1 MKKTY
6 VIGMAL
12 MGSLAFCAC
21 TGNQSAGDDGL
32 GEGAEQ
38 EITLAVANGNSTSTR
53 AGRPLLSSEAK
64 QNIDKVIVYV
74 VDASTKE
81 VKHTEEVTNWQS
93 SSEEYGTNDGRFTSF
108 VLDTKLPTGDYQLFA
123 VGYQSQG
130 SSYGDI
136 ESALVSG
143 STFQENAVLP
153 LTADGPAEEIFAGS
167 TESFH
172 VDQAKGFKQR
182 VVLNRQVAGV
192 YVYAKEVPFI
202 AGATELRLVASNEN
216 NRLVL
221 GQFVN
226 LELDNNG
233 FGNSIQTAV
242 VNGYS
247 QESAFDKTLVKIDL
261 NEWFTAIEDT
271 DGNGLIDT
279 GVEYANWKKPGFS
292 ETATFEKGSVFGGAF
307 VIPFAKVGEEQ
318 TLKLQLTTAGGSEVK
333 REWNVNLPS
342 TETNTYTLYTW
353 NGASFGEG
361 ESVTEDAHHY
371 NIVRNHLYGL
381 GSRTMD
387 DPGTGTDPEPGI
399 DEDDD
404 PISLN
409 NKHELELIVN
419 DNWEAIHDM
428 ELD

>member
-1 MKKTY
+1 
-6 VIGMAL
+6 

-21 TGNQSAGDDGL
+21 TGNQSAGDGL

-271 DGNGLIDT
+271 DGNGQIDH
-279 GVEYANWKKPGFS
+279 GVENDNWKKPGFS

>member
-1 MKKTY
+1 
-6 VIGMAL
+6 MAL

-21 TGNQSAGDDGL
+21 TGNQSAGDGL

-93 SSEEYGTNDGRFTSF
+93 NSEEYGTNDGRFTSF

-404 PISLN
+404 PIWLN

>member
-1 MKKTY
+1 
-6 VIGMAL
+6 

-21 TGNQSAGDDGL
+21 TGNQSAGDGL

-53 AGRPLLSSEAK
+53 AVRPLLSSEAK

-108 VLDTKLPTGDYQLFA
+108 VLDTKLPTGNYQLFA

>member
-1 MKKTY
+1 
-6 VIGMAL
+6 MAL

-21 TGNQSAGDDGL
+21 TGNQSAGDGL

-53 AGRPLLSSEAK
+53 AVRPLLSSEAK

-93 SSEEYGTNDGRFTSF
+93 SSEEYCTNDGRFTSF

>member
-1 MKKTY
+1 
-6 VIGMAL
+6 MAL

-21 TGNQSAGDDGL
+21 TGNQSAGDGL

-108 VLDTKLPTGDYQLFA
+108 VLDTKLPTGNYQLFA